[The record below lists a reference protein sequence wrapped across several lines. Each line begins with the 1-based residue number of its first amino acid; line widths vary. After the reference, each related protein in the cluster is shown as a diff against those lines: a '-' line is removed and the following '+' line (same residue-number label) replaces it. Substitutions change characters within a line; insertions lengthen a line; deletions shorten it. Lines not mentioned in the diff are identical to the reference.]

1 MLDSH
6 GNLIN
11 HVEKIHVHNEGQNRD
26 HLFPQKCPN
35 CPKWIYHDD
44 ENEEHYDDF
53 EEFGRC
59 EARKEKKSSP
69 LRFRGPCDPA
79 NPCSDLPRDI

>member
-6 GNLIN
+6 SNLIN
-11 HVEKIHVHNEGQNRD
+11 HIEKIHVHNEGKNRD

-44 ENEEHYDDF
+44 EMRNIMTILKNLDDVKQ
-53 EEFGRC
+53 E
-59 EARKEKKSSP
+59 KKKSSP

-79 NPCSDLPRDI
+79 DLCSDLPRNI